1 MNKTLTELRKCKK
14 IIEVTVLSVQ
24 DIAFDN
30 SIKRNVPKDV
40 DLFKIKYKVGKF
52 GVTGYVAAPQA
63 ATEVPCLIHL
73 RGGGGDFSM
82 LKPKSLIAHLVRF
95 AHQGYVVIA
104 TQYPGVDGGDGV
116 DEYGGV
122 DDLKSIKVLREILK
136 DISAADH
143 SCIGLKGH
151 SRGGLM
157 AYMLLRE
164 VKWIKAIVIGGA
176 PTDQIRQ
183 AKERPDWRQHQIK
196 LWGKSHAET
205 LKRSPLRWV
214 QEFPK
219 KTPILL
225 MHGSSDW
232 RVNPLDSIEM
242 SQQLCRNRV
251 PHRFILF
258 EGADHVISEHRDEY
272 VQQTANWFERFL
284 KNNEPLPEMKEHGD

>member
-1 MNKTLTELRKCKK
+1 M
-14 IIEVTVLSVQ
+14 
-24 DIAFDN
+24 AFEN
-30 SIKRNVPKDV
+30 SIKKNVPKDV
-40 DLFKIKYKVGKF
+40 DLFKIKYKAGKL
-52 GVTGYVAAPQA
+52 GVTGYVAVPQNV
-63 ATEVPCLIHL
+63 TYLPCLIHL

-95 AHQGYVVIA
+95 AHRGYVIIT

-122 DDLKSIKVLREILK
+122 NDLKSIMVLREILK
-136 DISAADH
+136 DISTADH

-196 LWGKSHAET
+196 RWGTSRAET
-205 LKRSPLRWV
+205 LKRSPLKWV
-214 QEFPK
+214 QELPK

-225 MHGSSDW
+225 MHGASDW

-242 SQQLCRNRV
+242 SQQLYKNHI

-258 EGADHVISEHRDEY
+258 EGADHVISEYRDEY
-272 VQQTANWFERFL
+272 VQQTAHWFERFL
-284 KNNEPLPEMKEHGD
+284 KNKEPLPNLEKHGD